1 MSTLTTQSNVF
12 IRNLLIG
19 HLKVIVN
26 SAQSTGHFINN
37 IPINCNS
44 LLCPLEG
51 HEVLV
56 SSILRGGGLIWRA
69 EIFRCKAIDSG
80 YPIRQPWRD
89 EAGLGA
95 R

>member
-1 MSTLTTQSNVF
+1 MSTLTTQSNFF

-44 LLCPLEG
+44 WLCPLEG
-51 HEVLV
+51 HEVPM
-56 SSILRGGGLIWRA
+56 SSILKGGGAIWCA
-69 EIFRCKAIDSG
+69 EIFRGQAIDSG
-80 YPIRQPWRD
+80 YPILQRWRG
-89 EAGLGA
+89 EGGLVD